1 MSPPL
6 SPTEVKVTPWYK
18 QFWPW
23 FLIGILFSSII
34 VSSTFAVMSVKSFD
48 GMVVQEDYYEHGKAI
63 NMVLAKQEQ
72 ARELNLSAEL
82 RLDPLTSDFVVDLSG
97 DAHPDTLYLDLIF
110 PTEDDRDQSFVL
122 EHVRD
127 GRYITQ
133 GPDNLRYRWYLQ
145 IQPALED
152 ADWRLTGEATFP
164 SERSVA
170 LLPGGRTESE

>member
-1 MSPPL
+1 M
-6 SPTEVKVTPWYK
+6 PTTTPTKIPPWYK

-23 FLIGILFSSII
+23 FLLGLLFSSII
-34 VSSTFAVMSVKSFD
+34 VSTTFAVVSIKSFD

-63 NMVLAKQEQ
+63 NMVIAKQVR

-82 RLDPLTSDFVVDLSG
+82 LLDPLTSDIVVDLAG
-97 DAHPDTLYLDLIF
+97 DTRPENLYLQLIF
-110 PTEDDRDQSFVL
+110 PTENNRDQSFVL

-145 IQPALED
+145 LQPD
-152 ADWRLTGEATFP
+152 QQDSDWRLTGEATFP
-164 SERSVA
+164 SDNSIA
-170 LLPGGRTESE
+170 LLPGGRKESE

>member
-1 MSPPL
+1 M
-6 SPTEVKVTPWYK
+6 PTTTPTKIPPWYK

-23 FLIGILFSSII
+23 FLLGLLFSSII
-34 VSSTFAVMSVKSFD
+34 VSTTFAVVSIKSFD

-63 NMVLAKQEQ
+63 NMVIAKQVR

-82 RLDPLTSDFVVDLSG
+82 LLDPLTSDIVVDLAG
-97 DAHPDTLYLDLIF
+97 DTRPEKLYLQLIF
-110 PTEDDRDQSFVL
+110 PTENNRDQSFVL

-145 IQPALED
+145 LQPD
-152 ADWRLTGEATFP
+152 QQDSDWRLTGEATFP
-164 SERSVA
+164 SDNSIV
-170 LLPGGRTESE
+170 LLPGGRKESE

>member
-1 MSPPL
+1 MSSLP
-6 SPTEVKVTPWYK
+6 SSEKVTPWYK

-23 FLIGILFSSII
+23 FLIGILLSSIMFSI
-34 VSSTFAVMSVKSFD
+34 TFAVMSVKSFD

-72 ARELNLSAEL
+72 ARALNLSAEL
-82 RLDPLTSDFVVDLSG
+82 RLDPMTSDIVVDLSG
-97 DAHPDTLYLDLIF
+97 DARPDKLYLDLIF
-110 PTEDDRDQSFVL
+110 PTEDDRDQSFIL

-145 IQPALED
+145 IQPALEE

-164 SERSVA
+164 NENSVA
-170 LLPGGRTESE
+170 LLPGGRPESE